1 MALLGR
7 IGAVGGGC
15 AACAVLVLGLSAC
28 QTTALFDDPRI
39 ADTELLSGSAIFGE
53 PVASAERPDIDIL
66 ATDEAMRAF
75 AAPALDAPND
85 YARMRELLRALRRG
99 GYVLSGYA
107 PYLNLT
113 ARETFAAKRGNC
125 LSYSS
130 LLVALARAVGLDAGF
145 QKVDVPPD
153 YDSVDDMVVLN
164 KHVNVRLEGIPGR
177 DAVTVEFNEAY
188 TSGIY
193 DRHPVDDRHALAL
206 HYNNV
211 AFSVGLAGDRRG
223 AVVYL
228 RKAIEMVPDNPDF
241 WANLAALYARAGR
254 LLHAVSAHRRALD
267 FDATHGAAVR
277 GLANAYGALGRSDA
291 ARYFE
296 RRVAHSRVRDAY
308 TYFTLALRA
317 YEAEQPAESLE
328 LVSRAITLFGKD
340 DRFFRLRGRIHD
352 RLGDSLAAAESFER
366 ARAIAR
372 NNDRRERP
380 RATFDRH
387 PRATIFML
395 SGGSSRPPRLL
406 ERG

>member
-1 MALLGR
+1 MALFGR
-7 IGAVGGGC
+7 IGTIREACEAC
-15 AACAVLVLGLSAC
+15 AAYAALVLTLAGC
-28 QTTALFDDPRI
+28 QTTELFDGPRI
-39 ADTELLSGSAIFGE
+39 AGTELLSGSAIFAK
-53 PVASAERPDIDIL
+53 PVASDERPDIDIL

-75 AAPALDAPND
+75 AARTVDTPND
-85 YARMRELLRALRRG
+85 FARLRELLTALRRG

-130 LLVALARAVGLDAGF
+130 LLVALARDAGLDAGF
-145 QKVDVPPD
+145 QMVDVPPD
-153 YDSVDDMVVLN
+153 YDSVDDMVVVN
-164 KHVNVRLEGIPGR
+164 KHVNVRLQGMPGR
-177 DAVTVEFNEAY
+177 DAVTVEFNEEY
-188 TSGIY
+188 TSDIY
-193 DRHPVDDRHALAL
+193 DRHPVDDRYALAL

-211 AFSVGLAGDRRG
+211 AFSLGLAGDRPG
-223 AVVYL
+223 TVVYL

-254 LLHAVSAHRRALD
+254 FEHAVSAHRRALD

-296 RRVAHSRVRDAY
+296 RRAVHSRVRHAY

-317 YEAEQPAESLE
+317 HEAEQPAESLE

-352 RLGDSLAAAESFER
+352 RLGDALAAAESFER
-366 ARAIAR
+366 ARVIAR

-395 SGGSSRPPRLL
+395 KAPSRLY
-406 ERG
+406 